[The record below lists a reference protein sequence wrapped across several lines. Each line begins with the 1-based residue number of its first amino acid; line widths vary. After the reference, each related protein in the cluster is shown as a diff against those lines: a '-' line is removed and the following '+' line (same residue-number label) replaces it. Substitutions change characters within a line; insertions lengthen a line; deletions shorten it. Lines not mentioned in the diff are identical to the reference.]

1 MSRRVVITGLGA
13 VSPLGVG
20 ARVLYERWR
29 DGESGIEEGLGRCR
43 DFDPTSFLSTKEA
56 RRSDRFAQ
64 LAIAASEEALAEAG
78 WTSDG
83 QPPYDPD
90 RVGCVVGTGVGGLET
105 IEAQHDVLRDRGPGR
120 VSPLSVPLL
129 MPNAATAALAMRH
142 GLRGPAQTTV
152 SACAAG
158 SDALGAALRMIRAGD
173 ADAVV
178 AGGAEAALTPL
189 ARSAFAAM
197 GAVSESG
204 VSRPFDARRD
214 GFVMGEGAGILVLE
228 ELEAAEARGA
238 TVLAELAGYGAS
250 ADAHHITAPE
260 PDGRGAARAIELAL
274 EDAAM
279 GASDIDYV
287 NAHGTSTPLN
297 DRAETEALKTA
308 LGPAAYEIP
317 ISSTKS
323 AIGHLLG
330 GAGAVEAVA
339 TVLALQAR
347 TAPPT
352 LGYEE
357 PDEGLDLDYVPDG
370 PRSIGNGRPPV
381 ALSSSFGFGGHN
393 AVLCLVGR

>member
-1 MSRRVVITGLGA
+1 VNRRVVITGLGA

-78 WTSDG
+78 WAG
-83 QPPYDPD
+83 GEPPYDPD
-90 RVGCVVGTGVGGLET
+90 RVGCVVGTGVGGLGT

-129 MPNAATAALAMRH
+129 MANAATAALAMRH
-142 GLRGPAQTTV
+142 DLRGPAQTTV

-197 GAVSESG
+197 GAVSASG

-214 GFVMGEGAGILVLE
+214 GFVMGEGGGILVLE

-279 GASDIDYV
+279 APSDIDYV

-317 ISSTKS
+317 VSSTKS

-352 LGYEE
+352 LGYGE